1 MTAELKDQIRALMD
15 AGIRAV
21 PAQEA
26 ARGRDARPAAFRARR
41 ARAGL
46 RSRRA
51 GVIAAGAAAAC
62 AGAVV
67 AVQVAGPSGPA
78 SAAPGASTPA
88 VLSAAYVRH
97 LAAASRLA
105 LATSGEAVVTTRQ
118 ILDGRLQ
125 ATSMSDITFAGGN
138 WNDTFRESLP
148 AQPGTQAT
156 TESAVNRVVDGQAYD
171 FLAGPDGMTWYHNVE
186 PDAVSALGIADP
198 RRLLAGLAAAA
209 RFERLGTG
217 TLDGVRVTHLRATAV
232 RGLPAIT
239 LANLLPDG
247 TPAALDVWTDGHGL
261 VRRMTLSYQEALY
274 PGTMTMAQLRH
285 LPKSIE
291 IVGLGSI
298 SKDAQRA
305 RVTETRTLKDGRE
318 ALVIQVSPADGVRVQ
333 NQVTTATVDF
343 SAGQPAIT
351 APAHSITIHGE
362 G

>member
-1 MTAELKDQIRALMD
+1 MTAELKDQIRALME
-15 AGIRAV
+15 AGIRAA

-26 ARGRDARPAAFRARR
+26 ARVRDARPAAFRARR
-41 ARAGL
+41 VRAGL

-51 GVIAAGAAAAC
+51 GVVAAGVAAAC

-67 AVQVAGPSGPA
+67 AVQAAGPSGPA
-78 SAAPGASTPA
+78 QAAPGASSPV

-105 LATSGEAVVTTRQ
+105 LATSGGADVTTRQ
-118 ILDGRLQ
+118 TLDGRLQ
-125 ATSMSDITFAGGN
+125 ATSTSDITFDAGN

-148 AQPGTQAT
+148 AQPGTTAS

-171 FLAGPDGMTWYHNVE
+171 FFAGPDGMTWYHNIG
-186 PDAVSALGIADP
+186 PDAVSTLNIADP

-209 RFERLGTG
+209 RFERAGAGTV
-217 TLDGVRVTHLRATAV
+217 DGVPVTHLRATAV

-247 TPAALDVWTDGHGL
+247 TPAALDVWADSHGV

-274 PGTMTMAQLRH
+274 PGTMTMTQLRH
-285 LPKSIE
+285 LPKSIK

-298 SKDAQRA
+298 SQDALRA
-305 RVTETRTLKDGRE
+305 RVTETKTVKAGRE
-318 ALVIQVSPADGVRVQ
+318 VLVIQVSPADGVRPQ
-333 NQVTTATVDF
+333 NQVTAVTVNF
-343 SAGQPAIT
+343 STGRPAIT
-351 APAHSITIHGE
+351 APARSITIHTQG
-362 G
+362 